1 MSTKFKSYSFEVPKN
16 VTIDMKGLNAVVKS
30 GSTEL
35 IREVSKFVV
44 VKQENTTLTVSASNK
59 SARSR
64 ILAGTYASHIKNM
77 IAGVQKPYVYKLKIV
92 GTHFPIT
99 VNQSGEELLIQ
110 NFLGEKKPRK
120 AKLANNVSVKI
131 QGDIITVE
139 SADIEK
145 AGMVAARIEQA
156 TTVRGKD
163 RRIFQDGIYLFEKAG
178 QAILK

>member
-1 MSTKFKSYSFEVPKN
+1 MSTNLKSHSFEVPKG
-16 VTIDMKGLNAVVKS
+16 VTVEMNGLKAVVKS
-30 GSTEL
+30 GNTEL
-35 IREVSKFVV
+35 IREISKFVV
-44 VKQENTTLTVSASNK
+44 VKQEGTMLTVSACNK
-59 SARSR
+59 SANAR

-77 IAGVQKPYVYKLKIV
+77 LAGVQKPYTYKLKVV

-99 VNQSGEELLIQ
+99 VSQSGEELMIQ

-120 AKLANNVSVKI
+120 AKLVKTVSVKI

-156 TTVRGKD
+156 TKVRGKD
-163 RRIFQDGIYLFEKAG
+163 RRVFQDGIYIFEKAG

>member
-44 VKQENTTLTVSASNK
+44 VKQENTTL
-59 SARSR
+59 
-64 ILAGTYASHIKNM
+64 
-77 IAGVQKPYVYKLKIV
+77 
-92 GTHFPIT
+92 T